1 MLLADTLIV
10 IGTTIA
16 SLGTIQEADGP
27 RQQSFWLRN
36 AGIDSVC
43 IVQGYTSCGCTTIA
57 FPSGEMIA
65 PGDSVSV
72 TLRFNPQGKGG
83 EFEETGTLVY
93 ASRPSA
99 PQAARKRLRV
109 SLTGECITSEET
121 LLRQFPIRVSDRLR
135 LSTDRFDLGIIS
147 HGQKLERSVVVLH
160 RGDNL
165 QQAGRQECLVISFVP
180 DATIAKGRHRHPYS
194 LKTMDDGREVT
205 LTIMLDFI
213 IH

>member
-10 IGTTIA
+10 IGTAIA
-16 SLGTIQEADGP
+16 SLGTIHEADGP

-36 AGIDSVC
+36 AGTDSVC

-57 FPSGEMIA
+57 FPNGKMIA

-93 ASRPSA
+93 AANPSA
-99 PQAARKRLRV
+99 LPAARKRLRV
-109 SLTGECITSEET
+109 SLAGECITSEET
-121 LLRQFPIRVSDRLR
+121 LLRQFPIHVSERLR

-147 HGQKLERSVVVLH
+147 PGQKLERSVVVLH
-160 RGDNL
+160 RGEASL
-165 QQAGRQECLVISFVP
+165 QGSRQECIVISFTP
-180 DATIAKGRHRHPYS
+180 DATMAKGRHRHPYS
-194 LKTMDDGREVT
+194 VKTTDYGREVT

-213 IH
+213 IR